1 MISWGSFEKAA
12 PNTSKNCQKITYL
25 VEYVIELH
33 DDSLQ
38 SYNRTDTF
46 WKCSERKGCSKIS
59 KIQKK
64 SLRNCPFFSNATA
77 PQSRISDFS
86 KYKLQEKCFLWVFWN
101 SWNFAKERPIMT
113 SLGQLNA
120 SKKISSYTFGKM
132 LEKLLLRKFW
142 RIIRKT
148 SLVAFLLKNSIC
160 PVHPPLTIQ
169 KTGSTAS
176 VSFVCSESF
185 QNYWESVCG
194 GIKKQNQKQSIS
206 QFPPSFS
213 GAIFFFFVKSENK
226 FLLVNSM

>member
-1 MISWGSFEKAA
+1 
-12 PNTSKNCQKITYL
+12 
-25 VEYVIELH
+25 
-33 DDSLQ
+33 
-38 SYNRTDTF
+38 
-46 WKCSERKGCSKIS
+46 
-59 KIQKK
+59 
-64 SLRNCPFFSNATA
+64 
-77 PQSRISDFS
+77 
-86 KYKLQEKCFLWVFWN
+86 
-101 SWNFAKERPIMT
+101 MT

-120 SKKISSYTFGKM
+120 SKKISTYTFGKM